1 MLKKTNGATTIIIA
15 HRLSTIR
22 NADRIVFLNAGKIIE
37 QGTHD
42 ELVSLKGNYAQMVKL
57 QFGSFSKKQTGNKKI
72 IIKGNKFENEITY

>member
-1 MLKKTNGATTIIIA
+1 M
-15 HRLSTIR
+15 
-22 NADRIVFLNAGKIIE
+22 NAGKIIE

-42 ELVSLKGNYAQMVKL
+42 ELVSLKGNYAQMVNL